1 MSKHLYSVVIHISV
15 VSEINFTKFATC
27 LITGMEIMEFNL
39 KFNRG
44 RSENANK
51 YLLKINQNKIHSGMG
66 VGMSAV
72 I

>member
-1 MSKHLYSVVIHISV
+1 MSEV
-15 VSEINFTKFATC
+15 NFTKFATC
-27 LITGMEIMEFNL
+27 LIAGMEIMEFNF

-51 YLLKINQNKIHSGMG
+51 RLLKVNQNNIDSGMG